1 MRALACAVLVV
12 LSVLS
17 AGCPAAQPGPPDA
30 AGGAGGGGGTG
41 GGTGGGGGGGA
52 AADAGVDPNARNENL
67 PRTFSVTG
75 VVERLAS
82 TGTELVEGASVTL
95 SVDRGRDGTVDA
107 TTSATSDAA
116 GAFSASVVI
125 EPGDLVVTA
134 VEYPEHASF
143 FHTVHAEPAGAT
155 HLRATLHPLVRA
167 TCETGSCRPL
177 DDSFRVR
184 DLPQDVAEVTGV
196 RLVGSRGLAALPGGT
211 MDLAGNLL
219 VPAAVA
225 AVELKDGAGQPVTS
239 LATPATLCLEL
250 PRESWTQVSDATS
263 GDGKLTVP
271 LYAFDEVKGAWV
283 AEGSAEL
290 QDTNGAALAEAVLPA
305 IRGRTHAE
313 RVLACGRV
321 SHFSFWSVM
330 FRAAVQACVAGRL
343 IQSGAPLSG
352 AVLGL
357 LAGSAGLKPEGVTT
371 DDFGRFRLPVLPS
384 ERATE
389 DFDLD
394 GRLGESQA
402 LRLTMMSS
410 VALFVLTALTLDLA
424 PTSGGGACQELG
436 DLLVDDTRQL
446 EPARCAVTGVVVDRV
461 GTPLAGASISA
472 WDPGARVAQGDPRCD
487 FTCVDGAVS
496 DANGQFS
503 LDFVVRDGLAMKG
516 QWSYSE
522 PNVKGHVRSG
532 VSFYGA
538 CPSQPVQLVLEE
550 GFSTLTVQ
558 ASLVSDTFSWLP
570 NLPMR
575 SLTAA
580 LPNQGPFWNFHAP
593 PTATPFSGPITWGT
607 DAPGTIR
614 TAPAPPNAVTPTCLS
629 GALVQVNGD
638 WVDEAGYFASTYGGT
653 VCP

>member
-1 MRALACAVLVV
+1 MRALSCAVLVV
-12 LSVLS
+12 LSALCT
-17 AGCPAAQPGPPDA
+17 GCPAAQPGPLDA
-30 AGGAGGGGGTG
+30 GGGAGGGGGGAG
-41 GGTGGGGGGGA
+41 GGTGGGSGGGA
-52 AADAGVDPNARNENL
+52 AGDAGVDPNARNENL

-75 VVERLAS
+75 AVERLTFS
-82 TGTELVEGASVTL
+82 GPEVVEGASVTL

-107 TTSATSDAA
+107 TASATSDAA
-116 GAFSASVVI
+116 GAFAAAVAI
-125 EPGDLVVTA
+125 EPGDLVVIGI
-134 VEYPEHASF
+134 EYDGHAPF
-143 FHTVHAEPAGAT
+143 FQTVHAEPAGTT
-155 HLRATLHPLVRA
+155 HVRATLHPLVRA
-167 TCETGSCRPL
+167 SCDTGACRPL

-196 RLVGSRGLAALPGGT
+196 RLAGSRGLAALPGGT

-219 VPAAVA
+219 LPAVVA
-225 AVELKDGAGQPVTS
+225 AVELKDGAGQPVTT

-250 PRESWTQVSDATS
+250 PRESWAQVSDGTS

-271 LYAFDEVKGAWV
+271 LYAFDEVRGAWV

-305 IRGRTHAE
+305 IRGRSHAE
-313 RVLACGRV
+313 RVLACGQV

-330 FRAAVQACVAGRL
+330 FRAAAQACVVGRL

-357 LAGSAGLKPEGVTT
+357 LAGSSELKLEGFTT

-384 ERATE
+384 ERAAE

-394 GRLGESQA
+394 GQLGESRA

-410 VALFVLTALTLDLA
+410 VAFFVLTALTLDLA
-424 PTSGGGACQELG
+424 PASGGACQELG
-436 DLLVDDTRQL
+436 DLLVDDTRKL

-472 WDPGARVAQGDPRCD
+472 WDPSARVAQGNPLCD

-516 QWSYSE
+516 EWSYSE

-532 VSFYGA
+532 VTFFGA
-538 CPSQPVQLVLEE
+538 CPTKPVQLVLEE

-558 ASLVSDTFSWLP
+558 ASLVGDTFSWLP

-575 SLTAA
+575 WFHAA
-580 LPNQGPFWNFHAP
+580 LLNQGPFWSFYAP
-593 PTATPFSGPITWGT
+593 PVATPFSGPITWGT
-607 DAPGTIR
+607 DAPGTVR
-614 TAPAPPNAVTPTCLS
+614 TAPTPPFAVGSTCLS
-629 GALVQVNGD
+629 GALIQVNGD
-638 WVDEAGYFASTYGGT
+638 WVDEAGYYASTYGAAG
-653 VCP
+653 CP